1 MFGKSKKSES
11 KETRSR
17 LRNLETAV
25 RSLHKIVKEHDALI
39 KQVLEQKP
47 PPTTVEKVLIR
58 EEEASAAKIVAEPA
72 RPEESLVDAVNRL
85 LLDERNRSSA
95 GRLKMK
101 LRGKLSK
108 RYSISHRQV
117 YETEER
123 ILRKMRIA
131 EPEPRVK
138 LEDYP
143 SASVTRTPE
152 PRVSR
157 APKAAPIPREIPR
170 ERPKKPAQILHD
182 KYGKEV
188 TSAIRTVQK
197 EMRSPTIRKSAIKW
211 LMREKRPQEAASRFV
226 NSYYSRHETP
236 PASVNKDLLE
246 RFAYPPKTIEPS
258 FDVFRN
264 LFRCDV
270 LENGLVHFPEL
281 CDLIIKRLRVVSS
294 TARHADLQSLMES
307 DVKQLIAR
315 ETTKRLHERATL
327 IHMDSAILKKVVSD
341 QLRILMT
348 EMDGRNPKLKA
359 KEVDGEN
366 RYFFWHHRFDDDG
379 PTKSISEM
387 ISEERNI
394 RRGVM
399 R

>member
-11 KETRSR
+11 KEIRSR
-17 LRNLETAV
+17 LRSLETAV

-39 KQVLEQKP
+39 KQVLEQG
-47 PPTTVEKVLIR
+47 PPTTVQKVPMR
-58 EEEASAAKIVAEPA
+58 EDEASATKIVAEPA
-72 RPEESLVDAVNRL
+72 KLEESLVDAVNRL
-85 LLDERNRSSA
+85 LLDKRNRSSV

-101 LRGKLSK
+101 LRRKLAK
-108 RYSISHRQV
+108 RYSIPHRRV

-131 EPEPRVK
+131 EPGPRVK

-143 SASVTRTPE
+143 SASVTQAPE
-152 PRVSR
+152 APMPR
-157 APKAAPIPREIPR
+157 APEAPPIPREIPR

-182 KYGKEV
+182 RYGKEV
-188 TSAIRTVQK
+188 ASAIRTVQK
-197 EMRSPTIRKSAIKW
+197 EMRSPVIRKSAIKW

-236 PASVNKDLLE
+236 PAIVNGDLLE

-281 CDLIIKRLRVVSS
+281 CDLIMKRLRVASS
-294 TARHADLQSLMES
+294 TARHADLQSLTES
-307 DVKQLIAR
+307 DVRQLIAR
-315 ETTKRLHERATL
+315 ETTKRLRKRGTL

-348 EMDGRNPKLKA
+348 EMDGRDPKLKA
-359 KEVDGEN
+359 KEVDGDN
-366 RYFFWHHRFDDDG
+366 RYFLWYHRFDDDG

-387 ISEERNI
+387 ISEERSI
-394 RRGVM
+394 RRGVV